1 MLDEDLGFALNLSF
15 SCLLRMKTSQFQ
27 ELLHRQ
33 LEATFRGIHNLLD
46 ILVLLVSLFLFWAIY
61 VTKLIEG

>member
-33 LEATFRGIHNLLD
+33 KRHFEENPQSTGHTGKPIF
-46 ILVLLVSLFLFWAIY
+46 VLGYLHLSQN
-61 VTKLIEG
+61 